1 MYISSHF
8 NPRSPHGERPPPT
21 PAATLPAI
29 ISIHAPRT
37 GSDARCLL
45 HGHRA
50 RAISIHA
57 PRTGSDV
64 VWHPQPCESYI
75 SIHAPRTGSDEVFL
89 CLEIGSRFQSTLPA
103 RGATRWTTLSISP
116 RRRFQSTLPA
126 RGATLRRLAVASC
139 PAKFQSTLPARGAT
153 RTEINHIGL
162 TCISIHAPR
171 TGSDLAGSGHD
182 QFLTDFNPR
191 SPHGERQAE
200 MDGAERADYFNPRSP
215 HGERHGVNCRNAA
228 LDEISIHAPR
238 TGSDRSYSGA
248 CALRTNFNPRSPH
261 GERPARTSQQ
271 PN

>member
-1 MYISSHF
+1 ML
-8 NPRSPHGERPPPT
+8 NPFQS
-21 PAATLPAI
+21 TLPARGATLVACYTDI
-29 ISIHAPRT
+29 ERELFQSTLPARGATSCGIHSPANHTFQSTLP
-37 GSDARCLL
+37 ARGATRC
-45 HGHRA
+45 
-50 RAISIHA
+50 
-57 PRTGSDV
+57 
-64 VWHPQPCESYI
+64 
-75 SIHAPRTGSDEVFL
+75 FL

-191 SPHGERQAE
+191 SPHGER
-200 MDGAERADYFNPRSP
+200 P
-215 HGERHGVNCRNAA
+215 AA
-228 LDEISIHAPR
+228 LRPHSLPPSISIHAPRTGSDKLKWTALKGLIISIHAPR